1 MDSSSSDEEVH
12 IKPQINRWDLRDH
25 GASPFVGGFK
35 RGSRGARRGT
45 WRGRTDR
52 PGGIRS
58 DITDEGLDT
67 GSNRG
72 RGDRGRRGRGR
83 DRFPRSG
90 RAKGNSYSSGD
101 RQSTADGQSKRG
113 RDKDSSSSRGRGGS
127 HSTRL
132 HRMEFSD
139 LVDLAKR
146 PPSEVVNKIQDDLK
160 GFQESLNS
168 CSKVPEKVKERY
180 IAAIISLL
188 LKICQSS
195 DEKANMIIAEFLSDR
210 CSEFHV
216 LLKQYVSNT
225 LHFQADTR
233 MVSQL
238 LLLFRQLLTNMPSSA
253 WHILPINDFHEV
265 VMSTST
271 DYSERHKVTD
281 LKALYTEAK
290 QRHMEK
296 KKSSGIHFEWDN
308 SLYRTIPIVPTMDEI
323 CSADPPPLRS
333 NIINGAYTDWE
344 HYYDIQFRLLREDFV
359 APLRRGVSLYLS
371 QERTGR
377 LTDINVYKDV
387 YILKPEFT
395 ENGICYKV
403 QFDVSRFRQRK
414 SWAHSKRLIFGS
426 LLCFSPMNNQFRE
439 TVYFA
444 TVVERKPEDLVKGYF
459 YVQFENSQEIFQ
471 HVLKTCFVV
480 IESRAYF
487 EAIRHILVSLQ
498 KAETGTM
505 PFKRY
510 LIDNNPRP
518 VNRPSYLQNGTY
530 YDITWLYPESKQKSH
545 LHLNIDITNEYS
557 RLYPTNQLKK
567 RVVTGRDSDFDLLE
581 LSKHT
586 IDITDEL
593 SWPTEDE
600 LELDASQ
607 INAIRMALTQEISVI
622 QGPPGTGKTYIG
634 YKIVQTLLQNRD
646 IWDPTHSSPIL
657 VMCYTN
663 HALDQ
668 FLQGIIRQKI
678 YLKDNTDEIICYPYD
693 IHSKVERVP
702 NVVRIGGRSKNE
714 EIQKHSLWNARGNT
728 VPGYK
733 LRNVR
738 ELKESISV
746 EASQIPLHSMAN
758 VMYDAV
764 NEYMVGREGMDL
776 LRNFINPSHFY
787 ELSLLG
793 EEFNDVGLS
802 LELWLGFWTL
812 PTATAHQSSISSSM
826 PRDAQH
832 EEDASALENQSAYDN
847 DDAVLENEEEE
858 NIDIIGEAEIEES
871 NRQLDNTG
879 FKRLK
884 LEEKHVVS
892 IKEDDILSQRIKQ
905 GGMDHSQFKI
915 ERKDS
920 REIRKILQAIRYID
934 PLEEDEEIEIVDV
947 RNLPMR
953 SKYRL
958 FRLWVVKLQQMLSDA
973 TQKKLISLEEKCR
986 VYKEAQMEVDRLA
999 LEKADVIGMTT
1010 TGAAKYQHILHLVKP
1025 KIVIVEEA
1033 AEVLESHIVSALN
1046 AGTEHLILIGDHK
1059 QLRPKPNEYELAKK
1073 HHLEISLFERLLLNN
1088 LPHATL
1094 LIQHRMRPQIS
1105 SLVCPFIYNELIDHE
1120 TVKTYENIKSC
1131 DKNMF
1136 FFNHNHPETEIEHL
1150 LSHSNVGEA
1159 KLVVSLCRH
1168 LLKQGY
1174 EPSQIT
1180 ILTAY
1185 TGQLLCVR
1193 EMMPKKNF
1201 EGVQVVNIDNFQG
1214 EENDIIL
1221 LSLVRSNELKK
1232 VGFLK
1237 EENRVCVA
1245 LSRARMGFYCFGN
1258 FDMLR
1263 AVSIWDRILSY
1274 IESEGCFGSS
1284 FPLHC
1289 HNHPEHKINIEKA
1302 DDFIIHFPDGG
1313 CNTPCKYRLD
1323 CGHQCRRRCH
1333 VNDPDHEQYCCKE
1346 PCDKLCLRDLHHCPL
1361 KCSDACKRCTYLVL
1375 QEMPRCGHM
1384 QEMECYKNPAEEQCH
1399 NPCSRKCP
1407 NGHLCNKT
1415 CSEYCGY
1422 CIVLVDKVIPRCK
1435 HVVQMHCYLDPSIA
1449 ICNENCQKI
1458 YEGCNHKCPKKCF
1471 ENCSVSCEKQIK
1483 KVLPC
1488 SHVDVI
1494 PCSMD
1499 PVLAKCT
1506 KPCQRKMEC
1515 GHPCRGVCGE
1525 SCSSYKCS
1533 EPVKLT
1539 LPCDHVS
1546 TISCHDRSAGIVYEC
1561 NKPCEKMLPCGHPCK
1576 STCSSP
1582 CTAQCTQKV
1591 PFTCRKGH
1599 HTYKVKCFDSKN
1611 PDLFCDKK
1619 CVEKLPCGHACTNKC
1634 GEECSSCARSV
1645 DKHCPCGHKHEF
1657 KCGEYGVCSCKKKCL
1672 VILQCGHE
1680 CSGKCGEC
1688 YTKRMHPPCVHQV
1701 QVNRFCGHFGSVPC
1715 VGLLDQCQQS
1725 CRLSVCPHNK
1735 TPCDHK
1741 CYEPCHAELCE
1752 EKCIVECS
1760 HSKCTQVCSKVCS
1773 VPSCTKP
1780 CTKLLDKC
1788 HHSCSAVC
1796 GEECISECCP
1806 KCNGKKFS
1814 EKVKGLGKG
1823 LGKKANIT
1831 TEAIIK
1837 LDCDHIYSVKYLNQR
1852 FVPKEDQDTLIS
1864 PLLCPACSKPF
1875 LSPHYWKMTQERA
1888 KDIRQVKRQLPANPV
1903 MYSSD
1908 HYHVAFRKVIPDAET
1923 ACALKLLSNAMELK
1937 RQLNITKFIES
1948 MLKQTKCKLTMQ
1960 IITDIESELFRLSL
1974 LNLTKHVPETN
1985 SSKQPLHSLLQ
1996 QMDEDHNLR
2005 LTYEMYEEYLPAI
2018 HRSGVYEVVPV
2029 SLPKVTKGQW
2039 YKCRRAGHIY
2049 FAPAKYGTNRPQC
2062 TECSSK

>member
-1 MDSSSSDEEVH
+1 MNSSSSDEEIH
-12 IKPQINRWDLRDH
+12 IPQINLRERAH
-25 GASPFVGGFK
+25 GASPFVGGFR
-35 RGSRGARRGT
+35 RGSRGFRPGG

-52 PGGIRS
+52 PGGFRS
-58 DITDEGLDT
+58 DISDESLDP
-67 GSNRG
+67 GSSRG

-83 DRFPRSG
+83 DRFQRSD
-90 RAKGNSYSSGD
+90 RARGNDYSSGD
-101 RQSTADGQSKRG
+101 RHSAADGPNKRG
-113 RDKDSSSSRGRGGS
+113 RGGKDGSRGRGRGGS
-127 HSTRL
+127 RSAHV

-139 LVDLAKR
+139 LVDLAKS

-168 CSKVPEKVKERY
+168 CNKVPEKVKERY

-216 LLKQYVSNT
+216 LLKHYVSETLLSQTNT
-225 LHFQADTR
+225 HN

-238 LLLFRQLLTNMPSSA
+238 LLLFKQLLTRMPLSA

-265 VMSTST
+265 VMTTSV
-271 DYSERHKVTD
+271 DYNEHFMVTD

-296 KKSSGIHFEWDN
+296 KKSSEIHFEWDN

-323 CSADPPPLRS
+323 CSSDPPRLRS

-344 HYYDIQFRLLREDFV
+344 HYYDVQFRLLREDFV
-359 APLRRGVSLYLS
+359 APLRRGVTLYLS

-426 LLCFSPMNNQFRE
+426 LLCFSPKNNQFRE

-471 HVLKTCFVV
+471 HIHKTCFVV

-545 LHLNIDITNEYS
+545 LS
-557 RLYPTNQLKK
+557 
-567 RVVTGRDSDFDLLE
+567 LE
-581 LSKHT
+581 
-586 IDITDEL
+586 IDITDEH
-593 SWPTEDE
+593 SWPTEDQ

-668 FLQGIIRQKI
+668 FLQGIIHQKI
-678 YLKDNTDEIICYPYD
+678 YLEDNTDEILLHYPYD
-693 IHSKVERVP
+693 MHSKVERVP
-702 NVVRIGGRSKNE
+702 DVVRIGGRSKSE

-728 VPGYK
+728 VPYYK
-733 LRNVR
+733 LRNLR
-738 ELKESISV
+738 ELKDDITT
-746 EASQIPLHSMAN
+746 EALKIPLHSNAN
-758 VMYDAV
+758 VMYDVV

-776 LRNFINPSHFY
+776 LRDVINPSHFY

-793 EEFNDVGLS
+793 EEFDDIGLS

-812 PTATAHQSSISSSM
+812 PTETAHQFSISSSI
-826 PRDAQH
+826 PPDTEH
-832 EEDASALENQSAYDN
+832 EYTSAPDDQSACDDDDVMLEN
-847 DDAVLENEEEE
+847 EEE

-871 NRQLDNTG
+871 NRQLDDVG

-884 LEEKHVVS
+884 LEDKHVS
-892 IKEDDILSQRIKQ
+892 IKEDDILSQHIKQ
-905 GGMDHSQFKI
+905 EDKDHSQFKI
-915 ERKDS
+915 EKKDS
-920 REIRKILQAIRYID
+920 REIKKILQAIRYID
-934 PLEEDEEIEIVDV
+934 PLEEDEEIEIADV
-947 RNLPMR
+947 RNLPMI

-958 FRLWVVKLQQMLSDA
+958 FRLWVVKLQRMLTDV
-973 TQKKLISLEEKCR
+973 TQRKLISLEEKCR
-986 VYKEAQMEVDRLA
+986 AYKEAQMEVDRIA

-1105 SLVCPFIYNELIDHE
+1105 SLVCPFIYDELIDHE
-1120 TVKTYENIKSC
+1120 TVTTYENIRSC

-1136 FFNHNHPETEIEHL
+1136 FFNHKHPETEIEHL

-1174 EPSQIT
+1174 KPSQIT
-1180 ILTAY
+1180 VLTAY

-1193 EMMPKKNF
+1193 DMMPKKNF

-1221 LSLVRSNELKK
+1221 LSLVRNNELKK

-1263 AVSIWDRILSY
+1263 AVVPIWDRILSY

-1284 FPLHC
+1284 FPIHC
-1289 HNHPEHKINIEKA
+1289 HNHPQYKISIEKA
-1302 DDFIIHFPDGG
+1302 EDFIIHFPDGG
-1313 CNTPCKYRLD
+1313 CNIPCIYRLN
-1323 CGHQCRRRCH
+1323 CGHHCRRRCH
-1333 VNDPDHEQYCCKE
+1333 VNDPNHEQYCCKE
-1346 PCDKLCLRDLHHCPL
+1346 PCDKLCHRDLHPCPL
-1361 KCSDACKRCTYLVL
+1361 RCSDACKRCTYLISQV
-1375 QEMPRCGHM
+1375 MPSCGHI
-1384 QEMECYKNPAEEQCH
+1384 QDMECYKNPAEEQCH
-1399 NPCSRKCP
+1399 NPCSKKCP
-1407 NGHLCNKT
+1407 NGHICHKK
-1415 CSEYCGY
+1415 CSEYCGN
-1422 CIVLVDKVIPRCK
+1422 CIVLVDKIIPRCK
-1435 HVVQMHCYLDPSIA
+1435 HIVQMYCFLDPSIA
-1449 ICNENCQKI
+1449 ICYEKCQKI

-1471 ENCSVSCEKQIK
+1471 EDCSVSCEKQIE

-1488 SHVDVI
+1488 SHIDVI

-1499 PVLAKCT
+1499 PALAKCT
-1506 KPCQRKMEC
+1506 KPCQRKREC
-1515 GHPCRGVCGE
+1515 GHPCKGVCGE

-1539 LPCDHVS
+1539 LPCGHIS
-1546 TISCHDRSAGIVYEC
+1546 TITCHNCSTENVYEC
-1561 NKPCEKMLPCGHPCK
+1561 NKPCEKILSCGHPCK
-1576 STCSSP
+1576 RTCSSP
-1582 CTAQCTQKV
+1582 CTTQCTQRV
-1591 PFTCRKGH
+1591 SFTCCKGH
-1599 HTYKVKCFDSKN
+1599 HTYKVRCFEAKN
-1611 PDLFCDKK
+1611 ADLVCDKK

-1634 GEECSSCARSV
+1634 GEECSSCAQSV
-1645 DKHCPCGHKHEF
+1645 DKHCPCGHKHKF
-1657 KCGEYGVCSCKKKCL
+1657 KCGEYGVCSCKKKCPI
-1672 VILQCGHE
+1672 ILQCGHK
-1680 CSGKCGEC
+1680 CSGDCGEC
-1688 YTKRMHPPCVHQV
+1688 YTKRMHPPCMHQV
-1701 QVNRFCGHFGSVPC
+1701 QVNRFCGHFGSAPC
-1715 VGLLDQCQQS
+1715 IGLFDQCQQS

-1741 CYEPCHAELCE
+1741 CYEPCHAAQCE

-1760 HSKCTQVCSKVCS
+1760 HSKCTQICSEVCS

-1788 HHSCSAVC
+1788 HHSCSTVC

-1806 KCNGKKFS
+1806 KCSGKKFS
-1814 EKVKGLGKG
+1814 EKVKG

-1837 LDCDHIYSVKYLNQR
+1837 LNCGHIYSVNYLNQR
-1852 FVPKEDQDTLIS
+1852 FTPKGDQDTLIC

-1875 LSPHYWKMTQERA
+1875 VLPYYWQMTQERA
-1888 KDIRQVKRQLPANPV
+1888 KDIKQVKRQLPTNPV
-1903 MYSSD
+1903 TYSPD
-1908 HYHVAFRKVIPDAET
+1908 RHRLAFRKVTLDAET
-1923 ACALKLLSNAMELK
+1923 ACALKLFSNAMELK
-1937 RQLNITKFIES
+1937 SQLNITTFIEN

-1960 IITDIESELFRLSL
+1960 IVTDIESELFRLSL
-1974 LNLTKHVPETN
+1974 LTLAKHVPETTL
-1985 SSKQPLHSLLQ
+1985 SKQPLHSLLQ

-2018 HRSGVYEVVPV
+2018 RSNSVYEVVPV
-2029 SLPKVTKGQW
+2029 SLPKITKGQW
-2039 YKCRRAGHIY
+2039 YKCRHAGHIY
-2049 FAPAKYGTNRPQC
+2049 FVPAKYGANCPEC
-2062 TECSSK
+2062 TECHSK